1 MSRNTHEGQNLSLN
15 PTETWELIKKSQVHR
30 TVEPIP
36 LNEPLKEGH
45 LRFFSLNFLLASFI
59 FLSFFFFGFVIFF
72 FF

>member
-45 LRFFSLNFLLASFI
+45 LRFFSLN
-59 FLSFFFFGFVIFF
+59 
-72 FF
+72 